1 MQRLGIQLKTILL
14 AISLAVGVPAIAL
27 AQSSGGG
34 ITGEA
39 SAGQTVTIEGADSGF
54 HREIQIK
61 KDGRYK
67 LRRVP
72 TGNYTVVVTDKD
84 GNVTMSRSIRVVV
97 GSTARV
103 Q

>member
-1 MQRLGIQLKTILL
+1 MKRFGIQLKTVLL
-14 AISLAVGVPAIAL
+14 AIALALAIPSIAL

-34 ITGEA
+34 ITGVA
-39 SAGQTVTIEGADSGF
+39 STGETVTIKGTDTGF
-54 HREIQIK
+54 HREIQIE
-61 KDGRYK
+61 KDGKYK
-67 LRRVP
+67 LRRIP

-84 GNVTMSRSIRVVV
+84 GNIKLSRSIRVVV